1 VSQRNAERLGLDR
14 QQEQCRLIVEA
25 APNGMLIVD
34 GAGIITLAN
43 SRVDAIFGYWSGGL
57 VGGSVDVLVP
67 EMARAGHAA
76 KRESFANE
84 SLPRAMADQRQLEGR
99 RFDGSR
105 FPIEIMLNPVTTT
118 NGRIVVASVAA
129 A

>member
-1 VSQRNAERLGLDR
+1 MSQRNAERLGLDR
-14 QQEQCRLIVEA
+14 QPGSKNSAGSSSKLLQTA
-25 APNGMLIVD
+25 VD

-57 VGGSVDVLVP
+57 VGRSVDVLVP

>member
-1 VSQRNAERLGLDR
+1 
-14 QQEQCRLIVEA
+14 
-25 APNGMLIVD
+25 M
-34 GAGIITLAN
+34 
-43 SRVDAIFGYWSGGL
+43 SRC
-57 VGGSVDVLVP
+57 P
-67 EMARAGHAA
+67 E
-76 KRESFANE
+76 
-84 SLPRAMADQRQLEGR
+84 PWADQRQLEGR